1 MNYRHNYSYTL
12 SRDILM
18 TTSLPKHQTLKA
30 NATLNPHPEQ
40 IREALFLTD
49 DFFDPYDLLQVKYE
63 MLRRV
68 LTNGD
73 SVTEAAAAFG
83 FSRPAFY
90 QALSAFKQGGLAGLI
105 PRKRGPKAAHKLSP
119 SVMTYLQGILKDD
132 PRLPADELAHH
143 LEQHFGLV
151 VHPRSIERALVRQ
164 KKKRSIHP

>member
-1 MNYRHNYSYTL
+1 MLMNPP
-12 SRDILM
+12 
-18 TTSLPKHQTLKA
+18 LPKHQTLKA

-40 IREALFLTD
+40 IRESLFLTD

-68 LTNGD
+68 LTD
-73 SVTEAAAAFG
+73 DCSVTEVAAAFG

-105 PRKRGPKAAHKLSP
+105 PQKRGPKAAHKLSP
-119 SVMTYLQGILKDD
+119 SVMAYLQKILKDD
-132 PRLPADELAHH
+132 PQLPANELAHQ
-143 LEQHFGLV
+143 LDQHFGLV

-164 KKKRSIHP
+164 KKKRGVHP

>member
-1 MNYRHNYSYTL
+1 MA
-12 SRDILM
+12 
-18 TTSLPKHQTLKA
+18 TSSSKRQALKA

-40 IREALFLTD
+40 IHEELFLAD

-68 LTNGD
+68 LTDGY

-90 QALSAFKQGGLAGLI
+90 QAQSAFQQGGLAGLI
-105 PRKRGPKAAHKLSP
+105 PQKRGPKAAHKLSP
-119 SVMTYLQGILKDD
+119 SVMAYLQGMLQDE
-132 PRLPADELAHH
+132 PRLPANELAQH
-143 LEQHFGLV
+143 LEQQLGLV

-164 KKKRSIHP
+164 KKKRRVRP